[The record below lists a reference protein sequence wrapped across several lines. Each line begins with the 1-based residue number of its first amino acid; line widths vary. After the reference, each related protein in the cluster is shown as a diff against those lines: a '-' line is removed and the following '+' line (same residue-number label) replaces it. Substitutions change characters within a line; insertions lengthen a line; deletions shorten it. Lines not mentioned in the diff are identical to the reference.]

1 MAASALHVWDLPWQC
16 RKAEF
21 RDGGLGAP
29 QPAALASRNVP
40 LYLMPFLGDRSLSS
54 PSLEFDW
61 IMTYRALGALER
73 ACQSLISPRR
83 RLRLTVI

>member
-1 MAASALHVWDLPWQC
+1 MGGTGILHTQGGDGSLCSSRMGPTLYSVG
-16 RKAEF
+16 KAEF

-29 QPAALASRNVP
+29 QPTALASRNVP

-61 IMTYRALGALER
+61 IMTYQR
-73 ACQSLISPRR
+73 
-83 RLRLTVI
+83 

>member
-1 MAASALHVWDLPWQC
+1 MGAGDTAHTGGDGSLCSSRIGPTLYSVG
-16 RKAEF
+16 KAEF

-29 QPAALASRNVP
+29 QPATLASRNVP

-61 IMTYRALGALER
+61 IMTYQR
-73 ACQSLISPRR
+73 
-83 RLRLTVI
+83 